1 MQASTVVGA
10 IALVLAVVAA
20 AGYAYSD
27 ETPTPA
33 VPERVTMQKK
43 VDQREAAR
51 RAAVAEQ
58 QKRKEEFQRRC
69 SKSVQT
75 AEELAECRAVYRQM

>member
-10 IALVLAVVAA
+10 IALLLAVVAA

-27 ETPTPA
+27 ESPVA

-43 VDQREAAR
+43 IDQREAQR

-58 QKRKEEFQRRC
+58 QKRKEAFERRC
-69 SKSVQT
+69 SKPVKT

>member
-1 MQASTVVGA
+1 MQASHVVGA
-10 IALVLAVVAA
+10 IALLLAVAAA

-27 ETPTPA
+27 ETPAP

-43 VDQREAAR
+43 VDEREAAR

-69 SKSVQT
+69 AKSVQT

>member
-10 IALVLAVVAA
+10 IALLLAVVAA

-27 ETPTPA
+27 ESPTA

-43 VDQREAAR
+43 VEDREAAR

-69 SKSVQT
+69 AKSVKS

>member
-10 IALVLAVVAA
+10 IALILAVVAA

-43 VDQREAAR
+43 VEQREAQR
-51 RAAVAEQ
+51 RAAAAEQ
-58 QKRKEEFQRRC
+58 QKRKEEFERRC
-69 SKSVQT
+69 SRSPKT

>member
-10 IALVLAVVAA
+10 IALILAVVAA

-27 ETPTPA
+27 ETPAPT
-33 VPERVTMQKK
+33 PERVTMQKK
-43 VDQREAAR
+43 VDEREAAR

-69 SKSVQT
+69 AKSVQT